1 MKGFWLT
8 ALADKI
14 WHRPTL
20 PHFTAVPSALAGL
33 TSLFGMGRGGHRR
46 YRHLNIF
53 SEWLINDWWVVLL
66 CRSLIKL
73 IHNILFCLSFIP
85 DSQLPMNYWTSE
97 LINLN
102 IIERSKLKRKQQHCC
117 SLSVCWSGERFIVRI
132 ATHYS
137 PLTIKPSRR
146 KLRAISIT
154 WLWCH
159 HLYTC
164 NLST

>member
-1 MKGFWLT
+1 MFPQRRCWWITNAEYRRFWNIEHRMLNTEYRNEYFPTSSFDIGHSKLTKKAHHLTTTGFY
-8 ALADKI
+8 KI

-53 SEWLINDWWVVLL
+53 SEWLIGEWWVVLL

-85 DSQLPMNYWTSE
+85 DPQLPMNYWTSE
-97 LINLN
+97 LINFKHN
-102 IIERSKLKRKQQHCC
+102 WKK
-117 SLSVCWSGERFIVRI
+117 
-132 ATHYS
+132 
-137 PLTIKPSRR
+137 
-146 KLRAISIT
+146 
-154 WLWCH
+154 
-159 HLYTC
+159 
-164 NLST
+164 